1 MYIVHTYYVNPHK
14 KSKYEEMGVVG
25 GSSSEVHIKTLV
37 SEGELSP
44 KTTFMGGIGTTAI
57 TYIVSNKHT
66 KGFSSKKSYFPTL
79 YFML

>member
-1 MYIVHTYYVNPHK
+1 
-14 KSKYEEMGVVG
+14 MGVVG

-66 KGFSSKKSYFPTL
+66 KGFSSKKKLFSYSIFYVIVTPL
-79 YFML
+79 GSIWLGLNL